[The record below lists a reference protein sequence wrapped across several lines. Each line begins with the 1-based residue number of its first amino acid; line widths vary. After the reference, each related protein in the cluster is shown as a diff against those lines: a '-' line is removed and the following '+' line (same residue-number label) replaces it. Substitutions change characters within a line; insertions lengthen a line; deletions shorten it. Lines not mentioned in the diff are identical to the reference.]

1 MLRPIRTLA
10 AAAAALAL
18 VSACNSASPNGDTNG
33 DTKGAA
39 QGGAG
44 GTSASSRGVSA
55 DSIKVGGI
63 VSMTSASGYSKKD
76 TDLGAKARYLRAN
89 AEGGVH
95 GRKIDYLGAEDDGQD
110 PAKNLAAARKLV
122 QQDKVFAVAPM
133 SSVAFSGADFLE
145 QEKVPTFGW
154 GTLPSFCGPAHMY
167 GFNGCLVP
175 SPGGTLNQTWPE
187 GIGQLLGGA
196 RGKSVAIIANDSD
209 AGKFGIRTFQQGF
222 TSAGFAV
229 SYAKASVPATAV
241 PNDWSAYVKEIL
253 SSNGGKAPDAVVS
266 VMQTPNNIGLFT
278 ALKRSGYKGLL
289 SDPTDYDPGLLAK
302 DATRQA
308 LDGVHV
314 LLQFQPFESV
324 DPKMTQF
331 KADIKAAA
339 GGQDV
344 PLSMHMLTGYM
355 SADLFVSIAQK
366 AGRDLSVASFQAAAQ
381 GFSDTGTLVGD
392 RAEPKGQKESFGC
405 GALVQLKGGAY
416 EVSVPFKCYEPIPFT

>member
-1 MLRPIRTLA
+1 MSRPIRTLA
-10 AAAAALAL
+10 AAAAVLAL
-18 VSACNSASPNGDTNG
+18 VSACNSASTNG
-33 DTKGAA
+33 NDIGKPGATP
-39 QGGAG
+39 GDR
-44 GTSASSRGVSA
+44 RGVTA
-55 DSIKVGGI
+55 ESIKVGGI

-76 TDLGAKARYLRAN
+76 TDLGAKARYMRAN
-89 AEGGVH
+89 AEGGVN

-110 PAKNLAAARKLV
+110 PSKNMAAARKLV

-133 SSVAFSGADFLE
+133 SSVTFSGADFLE

-154 GTLPSFCGPAHMY
+154 GTLPSFCGPKYIY

-175 SPGGTLNQTWPE
+175 TPGGTINQTWPE
-187 GIGQLLGGA
+187 GISQLLGGA
-196 RGKSVAIIANDSD
+196 QGKSVAIIANDSD

-222 TSAGFAV
+222 ASAGFTV
-229 SYAKASVPATAV
+229 SYAKASVPGTAV
-241 PNDWSAYVKEIL
+241 PSDWSAYVKEIL
-253 SSNGGKAPDAVVS
+253 GSNGGKAPDAVVS

-278 ALKRSGYKGLL
+278 ALKRGGYQGLL

-302 DATRQA
+302 DATKQA

-314 LLQFQPFESV
+314 LLQFEPFES
-324 DPKMTQF
+324 DNPKMAQF

-344 PLSMHMLTGYM
+344 PLNMHMLTGYM

-366 AGRDLSVASFQAAAQ
+366 AGKDLTVESFQAAAQ

-392 RAEPKGQKESFGC
+392 RAEPKGQKDSFGC
-405 GALVQLKGGAY
+405 GALVQLKNGAY
-416 EVSVPFKCYEPIPFT
+416 EVSVPFKCHEPIPFK

>member
-18 VSACNSASPNGDTNG
+18 VSACNSASSGGRPGG
-33 DTKGAA
+33 PGGEAA
-39 QGGAG
+39 ANF
-44 GTSASSRGVSA
+44 RGVTG

-89 AEGGVH
+89 AEGGIH
-95 GRKIDYLGAEDDGQD
+95 GRKIDYIGAEDDGQD

-133 SSVAFSGADFLE
+133 SSVTFSGADFLE
-145 QEKVPTFGW
+145 QERVPTFGW
-154 GTLPSFCGPAHMY
+154 GTLPSFCGPKYLY

-187 GIGQLLGGA
+187 GIARILGGA
-196 RGKSVAIIANDSD
+196 RGKSVAVIANDSD

-222 TSAGFAV
+222 AAAGFTV

-241 PNDWSAYVKEIL
+241 PSDWSAYVKEIL
-253 SSNGGKAPDAVVS
+253 GGGGDGGKVPDAVIS

-278 ALKRSGYKGLL
+278 ALKRAGYKGVL

-302 DATRQA
+302 DATWQA

-314 LLQFQPFESV
+314 LLQFEPFESMS
-324 DPKMTQF
+324 PAMAQF
-331 KADIKAAA
+331 KADIKAAS
-339 GGQDV
+339 GGREV
-344 PLSMHMLTGYM
+344 PLNMHMLTGYM

-366 AGRDLSVASFQAAAQ
+366 AGKDLTVSHFQNAAQ
-381 GFSDTGTLVGD
+381 SFSDTGTLVGD
-392 RAEPKGQKESFGC
+392 RAEPKGQKDSFGC
-405 GALVQLKGGAY
+405 GALVQLKNGTY
-416 EVSVPFKCYEPIPFT
+416 EVSVPFACHEPIPFK

>member
-18 VSACNSASPNGDTNG
+18 VSACNSASTH
-33 DTKGAA
+33 GASA
-39 QGGAG
+39 GGPGGASG
-44 GTSASSRGVSA
+44 ISRGVSA

-63 VSMTSASGYSKKD
+63 VSMTSAGGYSKKD
-76 TDLGAKARYLRAN
+76 TDLGARARYLRAN

-95 GRKIDYLGAEDDGQD
+95 GRRIDYLGAEDDGQD

-122 QQDKVFAVAPM
+122 QQDKVFAVSPM
-133 SSVAFSGADFLE
+133 SSVTFSGADFLE

-154 GTLPSFCGPAHMY
+154 GTLPSFCGPRHIY

-187 GIGQLLGGA
+187 GIAQVLGGA
-196 RGKSVAIIANDSD
+196 SGRSVAIIANDSD

-222 TSAGFAV
+222 ASAGFRVA
-229 SYAKASVPATAV
+229 YAKASVPATAV
-241 PNDWSAYVKEIL
+241 PSDWSAYVKEIL
-253 SSNGGKAPDAVVS
+253 AADGGKAPDAVIS
-266 VMQTPNNIGLFT
+266 VMQTPGNIGLFT
-278 ALKRSGYKGLL
+278 ALKRSGYQGLL

-308 LDGVHV
+308 LDGVYV
-314 LLQFQPFESV
+314 LLQFQPFESA
-324 DPKMTQF
+324 DPKMAQF
-331 KADIKAAA
+331 KADIKAAS

-344 PLSMHMLTGYM
+344 PLNMHMLTGYM
-355 SADLFVSIAQK
+355 SADLFLSIAHE
-366 AGRDLSVASFQAAAQ
+366 AGKDLTVESFQAAAQ

-392 RAEPKGQKESFGC
+392 RALPKGQKDSFGC
-405 GALVQLKGGAY
+405 GALVRLTNGAY
-416 EVSVPFKCYEPIPFT
+416 EVAVPFACHEPIPFT

>member
-18 VSACNSASPNGDTNG
+18 VSACNSASDGSSPG
-33 DTKGAA
+33 KPGAA
-39 QGGAG
+39 GN
-44 GTSASSRGVSA
+44 SRGVTA

-89 AEGGVH
+89 AEGGIN
-95 GRKIDYLGAEDDGQD
+95 GRRIEYLGAEDDGQD
-110 PAKNLAAARKLV
+110 PGKNMAAARKLV

-133 SSVAFSGADFLE
+133 SSVTFSGADFLE

-154 GTLPSFCGPAHMY
+154 GTLPSFCGPKYVY

-196 RGKSVAIIANDSD
+196 QGKSVAVIANDSD

-222 TSAGFAV
+222 AAAGFEVA
-229 SYAKASVPATAV
+229 YAKASVPATAV
-241 PNDWSAYVKEIL
+241 PSDWSAYVKDIL
-253 SSNGGKAPDAVVS
+253 ASDDGKAPDAVVS

-278 ALKRSGYKGLL
+278 ALKRSGYQGLL

-302 DATRQA
+302 DATKQA

-314 LLQFQPFESV
+314 LLQFQPFESA
-324 DPKMTQF
+324 DPKMAQF
-331 KADIKAAA
+331 KADVKAAA

-344 PLSMHMLTGYM
+344 PLSMHTLTGYM

-366 AGRDLSVASFQAAAQ
+366 AGKELTVESFQAAAQ

-392 RAEPKGQKESFGC
+392 RAEPKGQKDSFGC
-405 GALVQLKGGAY
+405 GALVQLRGGAY
-416 EVSVPFKCYEPIPFT
+416 EVSVPFSCRQPIPFK